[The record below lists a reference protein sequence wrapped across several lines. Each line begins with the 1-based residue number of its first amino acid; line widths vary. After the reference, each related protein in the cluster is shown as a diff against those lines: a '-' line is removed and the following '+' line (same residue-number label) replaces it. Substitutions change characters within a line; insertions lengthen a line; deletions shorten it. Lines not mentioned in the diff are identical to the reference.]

1 MGDVAKL
8 PLSKIMDALIREING
23 SSNFPLN

>member
-8 PLSKIMDALIREING
+8 PLSKIMDALIRENNG